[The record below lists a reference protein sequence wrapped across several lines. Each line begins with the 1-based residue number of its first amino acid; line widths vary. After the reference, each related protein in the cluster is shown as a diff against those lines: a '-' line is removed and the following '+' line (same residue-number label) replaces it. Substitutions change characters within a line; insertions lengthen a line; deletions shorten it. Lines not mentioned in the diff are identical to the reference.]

1 MTDQKNKP
9 VLDEQ
14 TFERLLEA
22 AYVLQEHHDERR
34 LNLELRADQLREQ
47 ESAAQ
52 SPSEQSDPAN
62 AEPDANS
69 DYSPTLAQIVET
81 QRLIQVSHLDL
92 ENAMALVGLV
102 PVRCSV
108 GP

>member
-1 MTDQKNKP
+1 MTKEVVSDRKDKP

-14 TFERLLEA
+14 TLARLLEA
-22 AYVLQEHHDERR
+22 AYVLQEHHSERS

-62 AEPDANS
+62 AEPEANS
-69 DYSPTLAQIVET
+69 DYSPTLPQIVEPH
-81 QRLIQVSHLDL
+81 RLIQVVIL
-92 ENAMALVGLV
+92 ALKIALAF
-102 PVRCSV
+102 S
-108 GP
+108 